1 MDRSAAVSIIKG
13 RLARWNDTV
22 LTDYIVTELQ
32 AAQQRAEMHAPL
44 PWFLLTESTYTTTT
58 IDDERVELP
67 SDFLREA
74 EEDAFWIEDED
85 GNDVLLRKDDYYA
98 IKQRWPDSG
107 RPRRYA
113 LVGRYLRLRPL
124 PDAAYTVRMIYYGKD
139 ALLTTDV
146 ENKWLEHAPEVLI
159 AEAGYIIAA
168 RYVRND
174 AAAQEFKMDLARAWK
189 EVEIMNQARLDA
201 NRIYGSDN

>member
-1 MDRSAAVSIIKG
+1 MDRDTAVTILKG

-22 LTDYIVTELQ
+22 LTNYIIAELK
-32 AAQQRAEMHAPL
+32 AAQARAELHVTL

-74 EEDAFWIEDED
+74 EEDAFWLTDAD
-85 GNDVLLRKDDYYA
+85 GNEVELRKDDYNG
-98 IKQRWPDSG
+98 IKNRWPDSG
-107 RPRRYA
+107 QPRRYA
-113 LVGRYLRLRPL
+113 LVGRYFRLRPV
-124 PDAAYTVRMIYYGKD
+124 PDLAYTVRMIYYGKD
-139 ALLTTDV
+139 AILTTNI

-159 AEAGYIIAA
+159 AEAGHIIAS

-174 AAAQEFKMDLARAWK
+174 VAANEFKVDVIRAWK
-189 EVEIMNQARLDA
+189 DVDVANQARLDA